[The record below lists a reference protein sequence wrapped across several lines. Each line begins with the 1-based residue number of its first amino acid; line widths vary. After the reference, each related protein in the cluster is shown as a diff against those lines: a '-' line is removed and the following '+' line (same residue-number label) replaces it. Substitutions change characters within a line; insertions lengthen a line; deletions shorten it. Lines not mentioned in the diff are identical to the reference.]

1 MRDGI
6 SYAEARKK
14 VSKADT
20 ALYKKEAA
28 EVVRHASEL
37 RKQGKHVSYAD
48 YSDEVNER
56 MRLYNVTMRINRLE
70 YLKSVIGMRLVELGA
85 DINAEL
91 NVKLDA
97 DTKAEFQRQAE
108 FLMANDAG
116 SAMDWWTQS
125 AVQKIVMASTGSGTY
140 SNRLWTSIDALKARL
155 ETTLAQV
162 LIGGQNPR
170 KAAQQLRAVVEKD
183 VGNIK
188 HITER
193 IARTESARCQTQA
206 TLESFDHYGVEWCQ
220 WTAEPKACPACA
232 EYARHNDG
240 VYRVKDVPTLPAHPN
255 CRCALAAYW
264 KDDKDSTLTT
274 DVNIIRKRLDKYHD
288 DFLKATGID
297 ISKSIENGTFSDASN
312 PYNDVKAKFVNYL
325 LEQKG
330 YNQLPKQVKE
340 YGGVKIYRGIH
351 QSANG
356 NLNADNIDKELKKG
370 KLYISGAKSSARGRG
385 IYFSESKLQARMYAC
400 KGENG
405 KVFEYGLSSDAKV
418 ITFEEANRLLR
429 KVGLTQLK
437 KIEEDNNADIIA
449 IVSGFDIISFGAT
462 INVLN
467 RGVIEWKKE
476 TETKN
481 FV

>member
-1 MRDGI
+1 M
-6 SYAEARKK
+6 
-14 VSKADT
+14 
-20 ALYKKEAA
+20 
-28 EVVRHASEL
+28 VRHAKEL
-37 RKQGKHVSYAD
+37 RKQGKRVSYAD

-97 DTKAEFQRQAE
+97 DTRTEFQRQAE

-170 KAAQQLRAVVEKD
+170 KAAQQLRVVVQKD

-206 TLESFDHYGVEWCQ
+206 TLESFNRYGVEWCQ
-220 WTAEPKACPACA
+220 WTAEPNACPTCT
-232 EYARHNDG
+232 EHARHNDG

-255 CRCALAAYW
+255 YRCALSAYW
-264 KDDKDSTLTT
+264 KKREELSRDEIGAIKSYKSSESYKINYALRHKEKLSEAQRNLVMNLDNAIDKLP
-274 DVNIIRKRLDKYHD
+274 KYS
-288 DFLKATGID
+288 
-297 ISKSIENGTFSDASN
+297 SKSPLYRSYSNGLGFDSMKFAIDVGNKGVLSDSAFFSTSTDIYDPNDDLRVIILKSKSGAVLGKYDETEEKEVTFSRN
-312 PYNDVKAKFVNYL
+312 TVFKVVKCYTERRENDKTV
-325 LEQKG
+325 
-330 YNQLPKQVKE
+330 P
-340 YGGVKIYRGIH
+340 I
-351 QSANG
+351 
-356 NLNADNIDKELKKG
+356 
-370 KLYISGAKSSARGRG
+370 
-385 IYFSESKLQARMYAC
+385 
-400 KGENG
+400 
-405 KVFEYGLSSDAKV
+405 
-418 ITFEEANRLLR
+418 
-429 KVGLTQLK
+429 
-437 KIEEDNNADIIA
+437 IE
-449 IVSGFDIISFGAT
+449 
-462 INVLN
+462 
-467 RGVIEWKKE
+467 VIEVE
-476 TETKN
+476 
-481 FV
+481 

>member
-1 MRDGI
+1 MRDIKSELYSFAVRDGI
-6 SYAEARKK
+6 SYVEARKK

-28 EVVRHASEL
+28 EVVRHAGEL

-97 DTKAEFQRQAE
+97 DTRTEFQRQAE

-140 SNRLWTSIDALKARL
+140 LNRLWTSIDALKARL
-155 ETTLAQV
+155 ETMLAQV

-170 KAAQQLRAVVEKD
+170 KAAQQLRDVVEKD

-206 TLESFDHYGVEWCQ
+206 TLESFNHYGVEWCQ
-220 WTAEPKACPACA
+220 WTAEPKACPTCA

-264 KDDKDSTLTT
+264 KDKEIMADEKYM
-274 DVNIIRKRLDKYHD
+274 KYHPIKID
-288 DFLKATGID
+288 SVNKIPIKFKSYSVIAKCKDGIITQYRLYDEKGNASVDFDLTNHGN
-297 ISKSIENGTFSDASN
+297 SKHHKIVPHKHEWHLITEENGVKYIRDKN
-312 PYNDVKAKFVNYL
+312 KDVPLTERESEYL
-325 LEQKG
+325 E
-330 YNQLPKQVKE
+330 
-340 YGGVKIYRGIH
+340 RW
-351 QSANG
+351 
-356 NLNADNIDKELKKG
+356 
-370 KLYISGAKSSARGRG
+370 
-385 IYFSESKLQARMYAC
+385 
-400 KGENG
+400 
-405 KVFEYGLSSDAKV
+405 
-418 ITFEEANRLLR
+418 R
-429 KVGLTQLK
+429 KY
-437 KIEEDNNADIIA
+437 DD
-449 IVSGFDIISFGAT
+449 
-462 INVLN
+462 
-467 RGVIEWKKE
+467 R
-476 TETKN
+476 
-481 FV
+481 